1 MLWNIQQMLI
11 LYEDVLLVNDE
22 KLTFL
27 KDITIFLKGIQAN
40 FSLMVILFSLRI
52 KWINYMIDVLLYRI
66 KWRILG

>member
-1 MLWNIQQMLI
+1 MLI

-52 KWINYMIDVLLYRI
+52 K
-66 KWRILG
+66 

>member
-1 MLWNIQQMLI
+1 MLGNIQQMLI

-52 KWINYMIDVLLYRI
+52 KWINYMTDVSLYRI